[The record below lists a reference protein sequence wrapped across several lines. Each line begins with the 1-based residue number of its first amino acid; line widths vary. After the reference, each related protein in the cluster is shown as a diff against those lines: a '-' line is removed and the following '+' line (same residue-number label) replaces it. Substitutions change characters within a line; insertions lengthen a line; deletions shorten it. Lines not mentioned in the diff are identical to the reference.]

1 VFASSTRSA
10 VRRSASRRAA
20 VASDI
25 AVTVSPHI
33 DVDRRQATREVV
45 EAVGEMCAHLITLDV
60 YPAVVSSSVRSGAS
74 GPLRLFSASV
84 RAIPFL
90 CPPVTGRNG
99 LKPTAVMGAV
109 GEVPVVKQSAAGA
122 DHNAIQSV
130 IGHKPSSS

>member
-1 VFASSTRSA
+1 
-10 VRRSASRRAA
+10 
-20 VASDI
+20 
-25 AVTVSPHI
+25 
-33 DVDRRQATREVV
+33 
-45 EAVGEMCAHLITLDV
+45 MCAHLITLDV

-84 RAIPFL
+84 RAIPL
-90 CPPVTGRNG
+90 LRPPVTGRNG